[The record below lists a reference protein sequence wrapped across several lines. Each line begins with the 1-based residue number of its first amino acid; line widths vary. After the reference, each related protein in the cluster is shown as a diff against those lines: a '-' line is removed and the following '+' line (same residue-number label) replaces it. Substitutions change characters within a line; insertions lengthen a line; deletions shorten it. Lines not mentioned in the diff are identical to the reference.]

1 MAWAA
6 GDARR
11 RPQAVGSPLPIP
23 GGVSER
29 SDERTEETTGR
40 GGAGLRPVRGGAGAA
55 EPPPPVRLV
64 REWKGPTVADLL
76 RDEYAAR
83 LPGEVR
89 SALRHLESG
98 DFAAAEAQLPGEFAP
113 ILPGPA
119 LRRRRRTLRRWVAAV
134 GAMALAAAVAARLLG
149 GA

>member
-1 MAWAA
+1 M
-6 GDARR
+6 GRSRR
-11 RPQAVGSPLPIP
+11 GPLCS
-23 GGVSER
+23 GGRWPRSDSRGVNER
-29 SDERTEETTGR
+29 GDERTGETSGR
-40 GGAGLRPVRGGAGAA
+40 GGAGLRPVPGAPGGA

-89 SALRHLESG
+89 SALRHLEAG
-98 DFAAAEAQLPGEFAP
+98 ELAAAEARLPGEFAA

-119 LRRRRRTLRRWVAAV
+119 SRRRRRSARATFGVLIV
-134 GAMALAAAVAARLLG
+134 ALAAAAAAMARG
-149 GA
+149 GW